1 MPLFGKK
8 KTKEELEVERRITYR
23 KTVNE
28 LNIYIEE
35 CKQLSDKY
43 WQAGKRAVK
52 LGDENM
58 ERQFAYNYLKMQEN
72 IKRAQKL
79 LLYLEGI
86 FLEKEGAK
94 LGGKMISL
102 LKEISSDMK
111 EGIGMKEIMSVEKD
125 LSAALEKSEKTESAL
140 DLLMDRLGDAI
151 QSSSQIARGEVGD
164 ISNAMKEEAFM
175 EEGKIDEKI
184 EEKIKEIEEKMKA
197 EQ

>member
-1 MPLFGKK
+1 MPIFGKK

-35 CKQLSDKY
+35 CKRLSDKY
-43 WQAGKRAVK
+43 WQAGKKAAK

-58 ERQFAYNYLKMQEN
+58 QKQFAYNYLKMQEN
-72 IKRAQKL
+72 IKRTQKL
-79 LLYLEGI
+79 MLYLEGI

-94 LGGKMISL
+94 LSGKMISL

-111 EGIGMKEIMSVEKD
+111 EEIGMKEIMSVEKD
-125 LSAALEKSEKTESAL
+125 LSVALEKTEKTETAL

-164 ISNAMKEEAFM
+164 ISKAMK

-184 EEKIKEIEEKMKA
+184 EERIKEIEEKMKA
-197 EQ
+197 D